1 MKGKIIYILPFV
13 LLVFLTR
20 CANMVTPTGGP
31 KDIQPPKVTEA
42 KPENHHTQFDG
53 KKIEITFDEFVTLDN
68 ASQNMLFSPPLN
80 TKPDIKLSNKTVV
93 IKFKEELRPNT
104 TYTINFGNAVKD
116 LHEGN
121 VFKDYIYSFA
131 TGDVLDTLT
140 MAGKV
145 VNADNKK
152 PAENLLVT
160 LYVAGSDSLYDF
172 PTQRVPDFIAKTDK
186 EGNFKLEGLP
196 DTTFLV
202 FALEDMNANLYYDMP
217 NEKVAF
223 LDTLVQ
229 APCDN
234 INLYAFTEA
243 DTTQMLLEK
252 KLIDEGVF
260 RFVFRRPADSVIFET
275 PNVSLDSLPLVKV
288 WSQTHDTLW
297 WYFNPKEIDTLRVNI
312 IYDTIINER
321 SLINLK
327 YKEQSNR
334 RNNKPKRIAIS
345 YNLKNSLLLPGEDL
359 VFRFSEPLAEIRFH
373 DTSSLQANDV
383 ILYNQLAFEPN
394 DPYGMSYR
402 LATVLEDSASY
413 TLNVVDSVFYG
424 ISGHTNDVISLRF
437 KRAKETDLGNI
448 QLQVIPP
455 EGTPLVVQLLSD
467 KGMVLDSRAVD
478 SAQLVQFKQLMPN
491 KYKLQAI
498 IDGDGD
504 GRWSTGNYHRR
515 FLPETVVEYKDILE
529 VKAGWDI
536 ELEEPWDLK
545 K

>member
-68 ASQNMLFSPPLN
+68 ASQNVLFSPPLS

>member
-68 ASQNMLFSPPLN
+68 ASQNVLFSPPLS

-234 INLYAFTEA
+234 INLYAFTEV

-312 IYDTIINER
+312 IYDTIINES

-359 VFRFSEPLAEIRFH
+359 VFKFSEPLAEIRFH

-424 ISGHTNDVISLRF
+424 ISGHTNDVVSLRF

-467 KGMVLDSRAVD
+467 KGTVLDSRAVD
-478 SAQLVQFKQLMPN
+478 SVQLVQFKQLMPN

>member
-68 ASQNMLFSPPLN
+68 ASQNVLFSPPLS

-234 INLYAFTEA
+234 INLYAFTEV

-260 RFVFRRPADSVIFET
+260 RFVFRRPADSVLFET

-288 WSQTHDTLW
+288 WSQAHDTLW

-312 IYDTIINER
+312 IYDTIINES

-327 YKEQSNR
+327 YKEQPNR

-424 ISGHTNDVISLRF
+424 ISGHTNDGISLRF

-467 KGMVLDSRAVD
+467 KGVVLDSRAVD
-478 SAQLVQFKQLMPN
+478 SVQLVQFKQLMPN

>member
-68 ASQNMLFSPPLN
+68 ASQNVLFSPPLN

-93 IKFKEELRPNT
+93 IKFKEALRPNT

-121 VFKDYIYSFA
+121 VFKDYIYSFS
-131 TGDVLDTLT
+131 TGALLDTLT
-140 MAGKV
+140 LAGKV

-160 LYVAGSDSLYDF
+160 LYVAGSDSLYDL
-172 PTQRVPDFIAKTDK
+172 PTRRVPDFIAKTDK
-186 EGNFKLEGLP
+186 EGIFKLEGLP

-202 FALEDMNANLYYDMP
+202 FALEDMNANLYFDMP

-288 WSQTHDTLW
+288 WSPAHDTLW

-312 IYDTIINER
+312 IYDTIINES

-359 VFRFSEPLAEIRFH
+359 VFKFSEPLAEIRFH

-467 KGMVLDSRAVD
+467 KGVVLDSRAVD

>member
-68 ASQNMLFSPPLN
+68 ASQNVLFSPPLS

-234 INLYAFTEA
+234 INLYAFTEV

-260 RFVFRRPADSVIFET
+260 RFVFRRPADSVLFET

-288 WSQTHDTLW
+288 WSQAHDTLW

-327 YKEQSNR
+327 YKEQPNR

-359 VFRFSEPLAEIRFH
+359 VFKFSEPLAEIRFH

-383 ILYNQLAFEPN
+383 ILYNQLAFEPM

-467 KGMVLDSRAVD
+467 RGVVLDSRAVD
-478 SAQLVQFKQLMPN
+478 SVQLVQFKQLMPN

-515 FLPETVVEYKDILE
+515 SLPETVVEYKDILE

>member
-42 KPENHHTQFDG
+42 KPENHHTQFEG

-68 ASQNMLFSPPLN
+68 ASQNVLFSPPLS

-260 RFVFRRPADSVIFET
+260 RFVFRRPADRVLFET
-275 PNVSLDSLPLVKV
+275 PNVSMDSLPLVKV

-312 IYDTIINER
+312 IYNTIINES

-359 VFRFSEPLAEIRFH
+359 VFKFSEPLAEIRFH

-383 ILYNQLAFEPN
+383 ILYNQLVFEPN

-424 ISGHTNDVISLRF
+424 IGGHTNDGISLRF

-467 KGMVLDSRAVD
+467 KGVVLDSRAVD
-478 SAQLVQFKQLMPN
+478 SVQLVQFKQLMPN